1 MRVPA
6 VVVNPSRVREL
17 DRLRRQCQRIAADYG
32 WAPPR
37 IVLTSKADAGAG
49 VTLNAVETGAEL
61 VVCVGGDGTV
71 RECAQSLAGT
81 GVPLAIVPTGSANLT
96 ARAVG
101 VPAGMEAALATGFG
115 GRDARVDLATADG
128 AVFTAM
134 AGMGLDA
141 AVVSATPDAA
151 RRLAGWPAYA
161 GAAVSQVLRRPVTF
175 TVRLDGG
182 EPLTRRARSVTV
194 GNSGAL
200 PGGFVILPD
209 ARVDDGLLDVLILA
223 PSGLAGWV
231 EVGLRVAVRGRGD
244 GRQLERH
251 QARTVDIRADAKL
264 PRQIDGEVIT
274 SGRSLSVAVRP
285 GALLVRVPPVS
296 RPNCGSWAG

>member
-1 MRVPA
+1 MRLP
-6 VVVNPSRVREL
+6 VVVINPSRVRAL
-17 DRLRRQCQRIAADYG
+17 DRLRRQCRRFAADYG

-37 IVLTSKADAGAG
+37 IVLTSMEDAGAG
-49 VTLNAVETGAEL
+49 VTLSAVEAGAEL

-81 GVPLAIVPTGSANLT
+81 SVPLAIVPTGSANLT

-101 VPAGMEAALATGFG
+101 VPAGLTAALATAFG

-141 AVVSATPDAA
+141 AVVAATPGAV

-161 GAAVSQVLRRPVTF
+161 GAATSQLLRRPVNF
-175 TVRLDGG
+175 TLRLDGG

-209 ARVDDGLLDVLILA
+209 ARVDDGVLDVLVLA
-223 PSGLAGWV
+223 PSGLAGWLQ
-231 EVGLRVAVRGRGD
+231 VGLRVAARSRID
-244 GRQLERH
+244 DRQLERH
-251 QARTVDIRADAKL
+251 RARSVEICADAEL
-264 PRQIDGEVIT
+264 PRQLDGEVIS
-274 SGRSLSVAVRP
+274 SGRSLTVAVRP
-285 GALLVRVPPVS
+285 GALLVRVPL
-296 RPNCGSWAG
+296 

>member
-6 VVVNPSRVREL
+6 VVVNPSRAGGL
-17 DRLRRQCQRIAADYG
+17 DRLRRRCQRSAAEYG

-37 IVLTSKADAGAG
+37 FLLTSKADPGGGLVRDAIEAGAG
-49 VTLNAVETGAEL
+49 L

-81 GVPLAIVPTGSANLT
+81 GVPLAIVPVGSANLT
-96 ARAVG
+96 ARALR
-101 VPAGMEAALATGFG
+101 VPAGLDAALRTAFG
-115 GRDARVDLATADG
+115 GRDALIDAATADG
-128 AVFTAM
+128 VVFTAM
-134 AGMGLDA
+134 AGIGLDA
-141 AVVSATPDAA
+141 AVVGATPEAVK
-151 RRLAGWPAYA
+151 RLAGWPGYA
-161 GAAVSQVLRRPVTF
+161 GAAASQLLRRPATF

-209 ARVDDGLLDVLILA
+209 ARVDDGVLDVLILA

-231 EVGLRVAVRGRGD
+231 EVGLRVAVRSRAD
-244 GRQLERH
+244 DRQLERH
-251 QARTVDIRADAKL
+251 RARSVEIAADAEL
-264 PRQIDGEVIT
+264 PRQIDGEIL
-274 SGRSLSVAVRP
+274 SRGRSLTVAVRP
-285 GALLVRVPPVS
+285 GALLVRVPD
-296 RPNCGSWAG
+296 

>member
-1 MRVPA
+1 MRLP
-6 VVVNPSRVREL
+6 VVVINPSRVRAL

-37 IVLTSKADAGAG
+37 IVLTSKSDAGAG
-49 VTLNAVETGAEL
+49 VTLSAVEAGADL

-81 GVPLAIVPTGSANLT
+81 NVPLAIVPAGSANLT

-101 VPAGMEAALATGFG
+101 VPAGLNAALATAFG
-115 GRDARVDLATADG
+115 GRDTRVDLAMADG

-141 AVVSATPDAA
+141 AVVAATPGAV

-161 GAAVSQVLRRPVTF
+161 GAATSQLLRRPVTF
-175 TVRLDGG
+175 TLRLDGG

-209 ARVDDGLLDVLILA
+209 ARVDDGVLDVLILA

-231 EVGLRVAVRGRGD
+231 QVGLRVALRSRAD
-244 GRQLERH
+244 DAQLERH
-251 QARTVDIRADAKL
+251 RARSVEICADAEL
-264 PRQIDGEVIT
+264 PRQLDGEVIS
-274 SGRSLSVAVRP
+274 SGRSLTVAVRP
-285 GALLVRVPPVS
+285 GALLVRVPS
-296 RPNCGSWAG
+296 